1 MHTKNKKE
9 LLREY
14 STDENSGL
22 SSAKVVENARYG
34 KNVIKKPKEKSLFK
48 KILSAV
54 SEPMMLILVFALI
67 LTAGVNIG
75 KFLRTGDGDFYECI
89 GILLAI
95 SVSVAVTVVMEDK
108 SKKALEFLTL
118 AGGGKA
124 TVLRDGKKKKIAAEE
139 IVVGDIV
146 CLEAGDKVYADG
158 RIIYAEDLRT
168 DESVLTGESKT
179 VKKNPD
185 KILRS
190 NAPLAER
197 VNCAYSGTFVTAG
210 RGTMIVTAVGDKTET
225 GIIAKESNAEKSVS
239 APLNAKLSR
248 LGKTVSVFGGAASC
262 AVFVL
267 SLVRLA
273 ASSEFTFDGV
283 TEAFV
288 QSVLLIVAAVPEGLP
303 ATVAISLTLNVVR
316 LAKSNAL
323 IKKLV
328 AAETIG
334 GVSLICSD
342 KTGTLTA
349 NDMVLEGFYG
359 ENGKRVTPDKFVIEN
374 FALNTTATV
383 EDGKK
388 TGSATEIALVSSL
401 EKFGADYKKLR
412 AAKPVTKRT
421 PFSSDKK
428 YMTTTVKRGNDEVTY
443 LKGSPEAVAKIVGK
457 SGFLTDVS
465 YAERRGMRVLAF
477 AHNERGNWFYDGFAA
492 ICDDLRP
499 DAKEAVKTCLKAGV
513 KVKILTGDSKE
524 TAAYIAEKLS
534 LKGRVVENAEI
545 EAMSDDALAGFLKN
559 VAVVARSTP
568 KTKLKI
574 VEALQK
580 SGEVVAVTGDGVNDA
595 PAIRHSD
602 IGIAMGSGS
611 DVTKEAAD
619 LILLDDKFSTI
630 VKAVAFGRGVFENFR
645 RFISFQL
652 TVNLA
657 SMSII
662 VASLLTGLD
671 CPFTSTSLL
680 WLNVIMDG
688 PLALSLG
695 VEARKTELEKTKP
708 VRRDEDVLTPLM
720 IARIGLTSVFMCA
733 VTTCQQLFN
742 FLGANLTEQ
751 PTVILSV
758 FVFFQ
763 LFNAINCAAGTT
775 ESSLKRFFGNKLLV
789 VMLFLT
795 LFTHVLVCQF
805 VPSFFGTSPLG
816 VALWLKIFATC
827 SSVLVAAELLKVFLR
842 LLKRK
847 IANKNF
853 FMIKR
858 RSVT

>member
-9 LLREY
+9 ILRAY
-14 STDENSGL
+14 STDENAGL
-22 SSAKVVENARYG
+22 TSAKVLLNARYG
-34 KNVIKKPKEKSLFK
+34 KNVIKKPKETSVFK
-48 KILSAV
+48 KVLSALL
-54 SEPMMLILVFALI
+54 EPMMLILVFALM

-75 KFLRTGDGDFYECI
+75 KFLKTGDGDFYECI

-95 SVSVAVTVVMEDK
+95 SVSVAVTVIMEDK

-124 TVLRDGKKKKIAAEE
+124 TVIRDGKKRKIAAEE

-168 DESVLTGESKT
+168 DESILTGESKT
-179 VKKNPD
+179 VKKDPD

-210 RGTMIVTAVGDKTET
+210 RGVMVVAAVGDKTET
-225 GIIAKESNAEKSVS
+225 GLIAKESNAEKNVS

-248 LGKTVSVFGGAASC
+248 LGKTVSIFGGVASA

-267 SLVRLA
+267 SLIRLA
-273 ASSEFTFDGV
+273 ASSNFTFDGV
-283 TEAFV
+283 TEAFI

-334 GVSLICSD
+334 GVSLVCSD

-349 NDMVLEGFYG
+349 NDMVLEGFYD
-359 ENGKRVTPDKFVIEN
+359 EKGKRVSPDRYAIEN

-383 EDGKK
+383 DGDKK
-388 TGSATEIALVSSL
+388 IGSATELALVSSL
-401 EKFGADYKKLR
+401 EKFGADYKKFR
-412 AAKPVTKRT
+412 ASKPVASRV

-428 YMTTTVKRGNDEVTY
+428 YMTTTVKHGNDEITY
-443 LKGSPEAVAKIVGK
+443 LKGSPEAVSKIVGE

-477 AHNERGNWFYDGFAA
+477 AHKEKGKWFYDGFAA

-499 DAKEAVKTCLKAGV
+499 DAKEAVETCLKAGV

-524 TAAYIAEKLS
+524 TAAFIAEKLS
-534 LKGRVVENAEI
+534 LKGRVAENAEI
-545 EAMSDDALAGFLKN
+545 EAMSDDMLAAFLKN
-559 VAVVARSTP
+559 VSVVARSTP
-568 KTKLKI
+568 KTKLRI

-580 SGEVVAVTGDGVNDA
+580 NGEVVAVTGDGVNDA

-630 VKAVAFGRGVFENFR
+630 VKAVAFGRGVFGNFR

-695 VEARKTELEKTKP
+695 VEDRKTELEKTKP
-708 VRRDEDVLTPLM
+708 VRRDEDVLTPFM
-720 IARIGLTSVFMCA
+720 MARIGLTSVFMCA

-742 FLGANLTEQ
+742 FLGANINAQ
-751 PTVILSV
+751 PTVVLSV
-758 FVFFQ
+758 FVFIQ
-763 LFNAINCAAGTT
+763 LFNAINCAAGGS
-775 ESSLKRFFGNKLLV
+775 ESSIKRFFGNKLLV
-789 VMLFLT
+789 IMLFVT
-795 LFTHVLVCQF
+795 LSVHILVCQF
-805 VPSFFGTSPLG
+805 IPSFFGTVPLEPL
-816 VALWLKIFATC
+816 LWLKIFAVC
-827 SSVLVAAELLKVFLR
+827 SSVLVVSELFKLAFALIKKKAKN
-842 LLKRK
+842 KR
-847 IANKNF
+847 I
-853 FMIKR
+853 FMTKR